1 MNTGWAKNCT
11 FSIRYIDGTVQDKM
25 VFTKMF
31 REHKRPN
38 TRWKARVKFLL
49 SVIELL
55 ILSLTVEAL
64 QGKMCQD
71 SLLSGEGRSVRDKI
85 SGGRGHPWGI
95 FFGFY
100 KTRHILLYDSANC
113 TVLRAAVLI
122 QYRRVTDRQTKHNKH
137 NIYWIMAARR
147 LD

>member
-55 ILSLTVEAL
+55 SFM
-64 QGKMCQD
+64 QY
-71 SLLSGEGRSVRDKI
+71 
-85 SGGRGHPWGI
+85 H
-95 FFGFY
+95 
-100 KTRHILLYDSANC
+100 LYIKFPPS
-113 TVLRAAVLI
+113 
-122 QYRRVTDRQTKHNKH
+122 
-137 NIYWIMAARR
+137 
-147 LD
+147 